1 VSFSIPNPEL
11 RPVQSNIII
20 ANRGTTVKWNC
31 FNHIGGCDP
40 KASPMK
46 QFNRESGGSEG
57 GNIAGTLRHRHDL
70 DGTALLNSLLIQR

>member
-1 VSFSIPNPEL
+1 
-11 RPVQSNIII
+11 
-20 ANRGTTVKWNC
+20 
-31 FNHIGGCDP
+31 
-40 KASPMK
+40 MK